1 MEIAGHDAKWFSQSQ
16 LLEKIRASMNTLD
29 LKIITPMM
37 YQKPVRM
44 NNNNNVMQSR
54 NSFEVVNSWK
64 LDAAEKNGPKI
75 VFNKKRGLTFNL
87 TPLTL
92 KNFKS
97 EFNLEFF
104 FSSFF
109 I

>member
-44 NNNNNVMQSR
+44 NNNNVMQSR

-64 LDAAEKNGPKI
+64 LDAAEKKWGKDRI
-75 VFNKKRGLTFNL
+75 
-87 TPLTL
+87 
-92 KNFKS
+92 
-97 EFNLEFF
+97 
-104 FSSFF
+104 
-109 I
+109 